1 MQYVSRSKLVEL
13 IKETKGAFFSLYF
26 RKRTPD
32 SNGIHQIRRMNC
44 STSVAKHVKG
54 TGKPVSA
61 SAKLIVVTD
70 MEHHG
75 IRSIPHEGILEA
87 TIGGEVYKVK

>member
-1 MQYVSRSKLVEL
+1 MIYISRSELVQK
-13 IKETKGAFFSLYF
+13 IRETNGAFFSLYF
-26 RKRTPD
+26 RKRTAD

-44 STSVAKHVKG
+44 STAISKYVKG

-70 MEHHG
+70 MQYHG
-75 IRSIPHEGILEA
+75 IRSIPQEGILEA
-87 TIGGEVYKVK
+87 TIGGEVYKVR

>member
-54 TGKPVSA
+54 KPVSA

-87 TIGGEVYKVK
+87 TIGGEVYKVR